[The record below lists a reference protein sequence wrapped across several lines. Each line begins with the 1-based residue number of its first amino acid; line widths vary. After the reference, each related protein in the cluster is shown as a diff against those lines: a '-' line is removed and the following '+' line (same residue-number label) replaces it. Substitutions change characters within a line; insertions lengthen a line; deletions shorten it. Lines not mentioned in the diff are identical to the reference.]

1 MLENCR
7 WLLYISRFCGCHP
20 HTIDELSIFKNF
32 HPLAVYSLIACGMY
46 CAGAYY
52 TFNTYLIK
60 CETNVGCVLEQLYR
74 YSRSSYMILTALLS
88 CLRHMEFERT
98 ISTTRKFDNLIQH
111 YHWCTDDKRKN
122 HYMQWLI
129 MILIFGVWFTP
140 ILLMIIFSARNKT
153 LTKTV
158 LFAFMIK
165 CVTRISF
172 SMEIAKFYFLYD
184 ALRRRFHRLNRL
196 CHELIGMTVGINI
209 RLFADGLAIMNL
221 QRLHRYL
228 HDATNCLTSYYNP
241 QLLTWITCM
250 LIEITTNVF
259 GIVFSGKYIPLN
271 NMLLFYIPYVIFV
284 SLQII
289 AISRICYL
297 TCNQAN
303 ALASIIF
310 SAETSAF
317 KHSNFSTE
325 TTELGVFLWAHPLR
339 IRVCGLF
346 NLDNQFTLSVFGIIL
361 MYVVLVSSVL

>member
-7 WLLYISRFCGCHP
+7 WLLYISRLCGCHP
-20 HTIDELSIFKNF
+20 HTIDELSIFKIF

-46 CAGAYY
+46 CAGGYY
-52 TFNTYLIK
+52 TFNTYLTV
-60 CETNVGCVLEQLYR
+60 CETNMGCVLKQLNL
-74 YSRSSYMILTALLS
+74 YSRSSYMILTALFS

-129 MILIFGVWFTP
+129 MILIFGAWFIP
-140 ILLMIIFSARNKT
+140 ILLIIIFNARNKT
-153 LTKTV
+153 LNKTV
-158 LFAFMIK
+158 LFEFMMI

-184 ALRRRFHRLNRL
+184 ALRRRFHHLNRL
-196 CHELIGMTVGINI
+196 CYGLIGMTVGINI
-209 RLFADGLAIMNL
+209 RLFADRLAIVNL

-228 HDATNCLTSYYNP
+228 HDATNHLTFYYNP
-241 QLLTWITCM
+241 QLLIWITCM
-250 LIEITTNVF
+250 LMDITTNVF
-259 GIVFSGKYIPLN
+259 SIVFNGKDILN
-271 NMLLFYIPYVIFV
+271 NMLLLYIPYVILIS

-289 AISRICYL
+289 AISRICHL

-303 ALASIIF
+303 VLASIIF